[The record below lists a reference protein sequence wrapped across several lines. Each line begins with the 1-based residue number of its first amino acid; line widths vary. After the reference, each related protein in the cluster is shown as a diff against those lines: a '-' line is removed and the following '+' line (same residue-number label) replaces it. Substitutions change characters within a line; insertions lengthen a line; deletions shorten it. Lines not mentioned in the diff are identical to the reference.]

1 MTPEDQAPGTDP
13 IEPQPVRE
21 LGKISVVAPLL
32 NEEDILPVFYQRVR
46 DALEGLDWELVLVD
60 DGSRDSTPE
69 MLGKLADEDERVH
82 VVYFSRNFG
91 YQPAMSAA
99 VDHATG
105 DVVVTIDADLQD
117 PPELIPK
124 LIEHWRRG
132 SDVVYA
138 VRESREGETWLKLT
152 TARWFTKI
160 FIKLG
165 GLNVPQNVGD
175 FRLMDRR
182 AVTALRSMPERN
194 RFMRGMVVW
203 VGYTQTSVPYK
214 RDQRYAGD
222 TKYRWGTLMRIAFD
236 AVTSFSHAPLQ
247 LATLMGF
254 LVSFVAFLGIPYVL
268 ISRLLDVYVEGVT
281 TVLFAILLLGGIQ
294 LITLGII
301 GEYISRIYDEVKRR
315 PLYVVKERRNV
326 GAPTPVDL
334 GHDDRTS
341 RTTEVGP

>member
-1 MTPEDQAPGTDP
+1 
-13 IEPQPVRE
+13 
-21 LGKISVVAPLL
+21 
-32 NEEDILPVFYQRVR
+32 
-46 DALEGLDWELVLVD
+46 
-60 DGSRDSTPE
+60 
-69 MLGKLADEDERVH
+69 
-82 VVYFSRNFG
+82 
-91 YQPAMSAA
+91 MSAA

-105 DVVVTIDADLQD
+105 EVVVTIDADLQD
-117 PPELIPK
+117 PPELIPD
-124 LIEHWRRG
+124 LIDHWRRG

-182 AVTALRSMPERN
+182 AVQALREMPERN

-214 RDQRYAGD
+214 RDMRYAGD

-247 LATLMGF
+247 LATLVGF
-254 LVSFVAFLGIPYVL
+254 VVSFIAFLGIPYVI
-268 ISRLLDVYVEGVT
+268 ISRLLDIYVEGVSSL
-281 TVLFAILLLGGIQ
+281 LFAILLLGGIQ

-326 GAPTPVDL
+326 SAPSPVQYGRDE
-334 GHDDRTS
+334 RTSS
-341 RTTEVGP
+341 RTTEVGR